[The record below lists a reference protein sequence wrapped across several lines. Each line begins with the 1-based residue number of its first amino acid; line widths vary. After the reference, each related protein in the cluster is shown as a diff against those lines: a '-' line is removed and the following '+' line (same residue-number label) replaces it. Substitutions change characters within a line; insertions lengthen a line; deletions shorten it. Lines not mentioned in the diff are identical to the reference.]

1 MLILEDE
8 DIETNSSEH
17 SKFLQRFL
25 GRYTNVHSSNNRY
38 IVQDLFSGEGSL
50 T

>member
-25 GRYTNVHSSNNRY
+25 GRYTNVHSSNKDILYKICFLER
-38 IVQDLFSGEGSL
+38 DR
-50 T
+50 